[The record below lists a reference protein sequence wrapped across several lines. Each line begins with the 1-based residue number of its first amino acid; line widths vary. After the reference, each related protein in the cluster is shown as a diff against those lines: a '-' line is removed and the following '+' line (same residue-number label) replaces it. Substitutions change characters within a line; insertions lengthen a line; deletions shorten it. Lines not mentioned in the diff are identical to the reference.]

1 MDTPDGRWFAYLF
14 EDCGAVGRIPYLVP
28 VEWKDGWP
36 VLGVD
41 GRAPAKLELPDSRGL
56 IPGIVASDDF
66 NRKKGERTLPLVW
79 QWNHNPDNS
88 LWSLSARK
96 GICG

>member
-1 MDTPDGRWFAYLF
+1 MDGCF
-14 EDCGAVGRIPYLVP
+14 
-28 VEWKDGWP
+28 
-36 VLGVD
+36 GVD

-79 QWNHNPDNS
+79 QWNHNRTILFGRFLP
-88 LWSLSARK
+88 AK